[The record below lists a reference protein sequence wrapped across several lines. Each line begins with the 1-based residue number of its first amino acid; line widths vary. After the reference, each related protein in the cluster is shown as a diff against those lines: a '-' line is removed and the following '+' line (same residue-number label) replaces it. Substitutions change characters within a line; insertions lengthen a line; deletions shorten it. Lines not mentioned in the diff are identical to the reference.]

1 MGLRRFLRKVRTMS
15 VFGRTR
21 DDSLCLSDKIPV
33 ATCSSQPAGGGSV
46 LLPAL
51 VLLISLLCGGHLV
64 AQESLSS
71 SDSAKA
77 SQPAPDRNQFWTSP
91 SRINLGL
98 QVAYAIEN
106 DDPFR
111 KSHINLLY
119 AQPQLGIVVADFHVR
134 RVPLSRFEII
144 NEGVLGSSTHP
155 GGSLTGYVLLFR
167 LDGKPW
173 GRTIPFLD
181 LGAGVLNTTLNLRAP
196 ELSGSTQFN
205 PQAGLG
211 IQYFF
216 RPQWAFVL
224 EYRYLHMSNN
234 NIQAP
239 NLGFNANMLSLGFRC
254 LLRPRSAGSQETH
267 HSHVVRRLM
276 GSARS

>member
-1 MGLRRFLRKVRTMS
+1 MS
-15 VFGRTR
+15 VFGRIR
-21 DDSLCLSDKIPV
+21 GDSLYMGDKR
-33 ATCSSQPAGGGSV
+33 PAAAGASLPPRGGGA
-46 LLPAL
+46 LLAAL
-51 VLLISLLCGGHLV
+51 VSLIGLLCGGRLL
-64 AQESLSS
+64 AQESAPPPDAAAQAL
-71 SDSAKA
+71 
-77 SQPAPDRNQFWTSP
+77 QPSPDRDQFWTTR
-91 SRINLGL
+91 SRFNFGL

-106 DDPFR
+106 TDPFR
-111 KSHINLLY
+111 NSHINLLY

-134 RVPLSRFEII
+134 RVPLDRFEII
-144 NEGVLGSSTHP
+144 NEGVLGNSTHP
-155 GGSLTGYVLLFR
+155 GGRLTGYVLLFR

-173 GRTIPFLD
+173 GRTIPFFD
-181 LGAGVLNTTLNLRAP
+181 MGAGVLNTTLNFRAH

-239 NLGFNANMLSLGFRC
+239 NVGFNASMLSLGFRW
-254 LLRPRSAGSQETH
+254 LLRPRSAGSQDPH
-267 HSHVVRRLM
+267 HSHSLVHRLT
-276 GSARS
+276 GAG

>member
-1 MGLRRFLRKVRTMS
+1 MC

-21 DDSLCLSDKIPV
+21 DGSLCLGGKIPV
-33 ATCSSQPAGGGSV
+33 AARPTQPARGWTV
-46 LLPAL
+46 LLAA
-51 VLLISLLCGGHLV
+51 LISLIGLLCGVPLV
-64 AQESLSS
+64 AQEPAPP
-71 SDSAKA
+71 SDTAQA
-77 SQPAPDRNQFWTSP
+77 LQPAPNRNQFWTTR
-91 SRINLGL
+91 SRVNLGL

-144 NEGVLGSSTHP
+144 NEGVLGGSTHR
-155 GGSLTGYVLLFR
+155 GGGLTGYVLLFR
-167 LDGKPW
+167 LDGKPR
-173 GRTIPFLD
+173 GRTVPFLD
-181 LGAGVLNTTLNLRAP
+181 MGAGILNTTLNLRAP

-205 PQAGLG
+205 PQAGIG

-239 NLGFNANMLSLGFRC
+239 NLGFNANMLSLGFRW
-254 LLRPRSAGSQETH
+254 LPRPRPAGSQETH
-267 HSHVVRRLM
+267 HCHLVRRLM

>member
-1 MGLRRFLRKVRTMS
+1 MF
-15 VFGRTR
+15 VFGWIR
-21 DDSLCLSDKIPV
+21 DHSLSMGDKRP
-33 ATCSSQPAGGGSV
+33 ATC
-46 LLPAL
+46 
-51 VLLISLLCGGHLV
+51 
-64 AQESLSS
+64 
-71 SDSAKA
+71 A
-77 SQPAPDRNQFWTSP
+77 SQPARGGSALLAGLVLLFGLLRCERLPAQESAPTEDAAAQTLQPSPDSNQFWTAR
-91 SRINLGL
+91 SRFNFGL

-106 DDPFR
+106 NDAFR
-111 KSHINLLY
+111 NSHINLLY
-119 AQPQLGIVVADFHVR
+119 AQPQLGVVVTDFRAR
-134 RVPLSRFEII
+134 RLPLSRFEII
-144 NEGVLGSSTHP
+144 NEGVLGNSIHP
-155 GGSLTGYVLLFR
+155 GGRLTGYVLLFR

-173 GRTIPFLD
+173 GRTIPFFD

-239 NLGFNANMLSLGFRC
+239 NLGFNANMLSLGFRW

-267 HSHVVRRLM
+267 HSHLVRRLM
-276 GSARS
+276 ASARS

>member
-1 MGLRRFLRKVRTMS
+1 MS
-15 VFGRTR
+15 VFERMR
-21 DDSLCLSDKIPV
+21 DDSLWLGDKIPV
-33 ATCSSQPAGGGSV
+33 AACPSQPTRCGSV
-46 LLPAL
+46 RLAAL
-51 VLLISLLCGGHLV
+51 ISLISLLCVGRLV
-64 AQESLSS
+64 AQES
-71 SDSAKA
+71 
-77 SQPAPDRNQFWTSP
+77 APPPDTAQALKPEPNGNQFWTTP

-155 GGSLTGYVLLFR
+155 GGRLTGYVLLFR

-181 LGAGVLNTTLNLRAP
+181 MGAGVLNTTLNLRAP

-239 NLGFNANMLSLGFRC
+239 NLGFNANMLSLGFRW

-267 HSHVVRRLM
+267 HSHLVRRLM
-276 GSARS
+276 ASARS